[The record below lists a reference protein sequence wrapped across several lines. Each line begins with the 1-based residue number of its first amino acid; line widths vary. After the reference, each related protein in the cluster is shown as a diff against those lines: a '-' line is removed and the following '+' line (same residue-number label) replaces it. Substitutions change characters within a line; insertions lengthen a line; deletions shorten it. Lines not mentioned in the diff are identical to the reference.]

1 MKRSYKNSKSSS
13 KKTYETTSNSPPP
26 LSNHTLILMK
36 DPSGG
41 ASSTMHAAS
50 SSGQMTSGSGV
61 DLDPDPD
68 PDPYRLLSS
77 SSSSSTSSSA
87 LSVIIDTTKFFVK
100 EPKKVANDAS
110 NLANEDGET
119 NGDGSLE
126 PLTSF
131 FEKLNQDEDDAT
143 EGVDDDGNREILLS
157 DSILKINS
165 NNNNN
170 SSSSKSSISD
180 KNIKVNYFGIF
191 SFYLVEYHEK
201 NSYMNFKQKIVFK
214 KAIFLNIPQILI

>member
-13 KKTYETTSNSPPP
+13 KKTYETTSNSSPP

-36 DPSGG
+36 DPSGN
-41 ASSTMHAAS
+41 ASSNMHAAS
-50 SSGQMTSGSGV
+50 SSGQMTIGSGV

-77 SSSSSTSSSA
+77 SSSTSSSD
-87 LSVIIDTTKFFVK
+87 LSVIIDTKKFFVK
-100 EPKKVANDAS
+100 EPKKLANNAS

-131 FEKLNQDEDDAT
+131 FEKLNQDEDEST

-165 NNNNN
+165 NNDNDNNN
-170 SSSSKSSISD
+170 SSKSSISD
-180 KNIKVNYFGIF
+180 KNINLNNFGIF
-191 SFYLVEYHEK
+191 SFFLEEYHEK
-201 NSYMNFKQKIVFK
+201 NS
-214 KAIFLNIPQILI
+214 